1 MSLKAKLENRTA
13 TISVLGLG
21 YVGLPLAVEFAKV
34 GFPVIGIDV
43 DENRLHTIKTG
54 ALVSSDVDANTLSRL
69 VSNGSFILTS
79 SYAAIEQCD
88 VIIICVPTPL
98 SKTKEP
104 DISCILT
111 AAKGILKFLQK
122 GQLIVLESTTFPGTT
137 EEIFLPGIEAKGL
150 RVGQDI
156 YLAYSPERIN
166 PGNRDFPLRQIPKV
180 IGAISETCLEMVSA
194 LYATVIHK
202 VVPVSSTRAAEMVK
216 LLENTFRVVNIALV
230 NEVALMCDRLGL
242 DVWEIIE
249 AAATKPFGFMP
260 FTPGPGLGGHCV
272 PVDPQYLAWKLKTLN
287 YTARFIGLAS
297 DVNAHMPSYVTTKVT
312 DALNAEEKAVKG
324 STILILGVTYKRD
337 VADCRESPA
346 LDIMRLLRVKGALV
360 QYHDPHIPCL
370 DLDGE
375 LVTSVELT
383 SSCLRE
389 ADCMIIVTD
398 HSAYDWQWIVQNA
411 RLIVDTRNATRSVQL
426 SGARIIKL

>member
-1 MSLKAKLENRTA
+1 
-13 TISVLGLG
+13 
-21 YVGLPLAVEFAKV
+21 
-34 GFPVIGIDV
+34 
-43 DENRLHTIKTG
+43 
-54 ALVSSDVDANTLSRL
+54 
-69 VSNGSFILTS
+69 
-79 SYAAIEQCD
+79 
-88 VIIICVPTPL
+88 L

-104 DISCILT
+104 DISFIVA
-111 AAKGILKFLQK
+111 AAKGIFPFLRK
-122 GQLIVLESTTFPGTT
+122 GQLVVLESTTFPGTT

-166 PGNRDFPLRQIPKV
+166 PGSLQFPLRQIPKV
-180 IGAISETCLEMVSA
+180 IGAISEMCLEMA
-194 LYATVIHK
+194 CTLYATAMEK

-216 LLENTFRVVNIALV
+216 MLENTFRVVNIALV

-249 AAATKPFGFMP
+249 AAGTKPFGFMP

-272 PVDPQYLAWKLKTLN
+272 PIDPQYLAWKLKTLN

-297 DVNAHMPSYVTTKVT
+297 EVNAYMPSYVATKVV
-312 DALNAEEKAVKG
+312 DALNEEQKAVKG

-346 LDIMRLLRVKGALV
+346 LDIIRLLKAKGALV
-360 QYHDPHIPCL
+360 DYHDPHVPCL

-375 LVTSVELT
+375 LLDSVELT
-383 SSCLRE
+383 ASCLHE
-389 ADCMIIVTD
+389 ADCTVIATD
-398 HSAYDWQWIVQNA
+398 HGAYDWDWITQNA
-411 RLIVDTRNATRSVQL
+411 RLIVDTRNATRHVQV
-426 SGARIIKL
+426 SGSRIVKL

>member
-1 MSLKAKLENRTA
+1 MDLKAKLENRTA

-21 YVGLPLAVEFAKV
+21 YVGLPLAVEFAKT

-43 DENRLHTIKTG
+43 DENRLHKIKTG
-54 ALVSSDVDANTLSRL
+54 VLVSSDVDANTLSHL
-69 VSNGSFILTS
+69 VSDGSFTLTS

-104 DISCILT
+104 DISFIVA
-111 AAKGILKFLQK
+111 AAKGIFPFLRK
-122 GQLIVLESTTFPGTT
+122 GQLVVLESTTFPGTT

-166 PGNRDFPLRQIPKV
+166 PGNPDFPLPQIPKV
-180 IGAISETCLEMVSA
+180 IGAISETCRDMACS

-216 LLENTFRVVNIALV
+216 LLENTFRVVNIGLV

-272 PVDPQYLAWKLKTLN
+272 PIDPQYLAWKLKTLN

-297 DVNAHMPSYVTTKVT
+297 EVNSHMPSYVTTKVG
-312 DALNAEEKAVKG
+312 DALNAEQKAVKG
-324 STILILGVTYKRD
+324 STILVLGVTYKRD

-346 LDIMRLLRVKGALV
+346 LDIIRLLKAKGALV
-360 QYHDPHIPCL
+360 SYHDPHIPCL

-375 LVTSVELT
+375 LLDSVELT
-383 SSCLRE
+383 AACLQE
-389 ADCMIIVTD
+389 SDCTIIVTD
-398 HSAYDWQWIVQNA
+398 HGAYDWEWIVEHA
-411 RLIVDTRNATRSVQL
+411 RLIVDTRNATRHVRASE
-426 SGARIIKL
+426 ARIVKL